1 MIKNTKTADD
11 TPVSRKAISYGLRL
25 HESIPQSSIQFVF
38 AVGLNPTSNT
48 SINLLGSLDRTNNL
62 EIEHDA
68 QNTENAL
75 RQRLPDKADLQ
86 VITGEQSVEK
96 LIEDFIN
103 SNPPD
108 MLIMGSSNR
117 TGLEKWVLGSVS
129 DHCIHHCH
137 CPVTI
142 IKA

>member
-1 MIKNTKTADD
+1 MA
-11 TPVSRKAISYGLRL
+11 
-25 HESIPQSSIQFVF
+25 SIFR
-38 AVGLNPTSNT
+38 
-48 SINLLGSLDRTNNL
+48 GSLDRTNNL

-117 TGLEKWVLGSVS
+117 TGLEKYG
-129 DHCIHHCH
+129 I
-137 CPVTI
+137 
-142 IKA
+142 A